1 MYSTK
6 IKTTQQLLIKT
17 HKSFNLLNL
26 LILALFIV
34 DFAFG
39 RIYMANIRV
48 GIFIERYHIVQHA
61 IIQFAVVIMGFLIL
75 LGRYALINKSLSINK
90 RHQPI
95 FSALLLWL
103 GISVISTLVG
113 IYMGNNL
120 NYIIGDFYKFISLS
134 GLFLLFYM
142 AIKSTKELLFILNNI
157 IILYAIFLSFH
168 VILFLTNILPIHTL
182 TSVGQYFPLIFPL
195 LLYTVMEN
203 KTTYVKVFA
212 WIAIFEIPL
221 LLFFNQS
228 LSLVINLL
236 LIIIIFS
243 ILNFKKILKN
253 IVLLLPVFFIIL
265 LFFFI
270 KGDIF
275 FHIKDLIWR
284 QEHHLFVK
292 TEQVFESSSIIEKI
306 ELIGGLRMPELV
318 CIIENI
324 FDNPQKI
331 VTGFGMGSYLTT
343 YGIRSTYI
351 KRTTHFIHSVFGEVI
366 FRTGLP
372 GLILFLY
379 FIILFI
385 KKIYIHYN
393 IHPIAILSLIFSI
406 QLIVNYMIGTTSL
419 NRPYLMFCL
428 LFVGMLRLEEQHEHD
443 NNIRNLSPH

>member
-1 MYSTK
+1 LYSTQ

-17 HKSFNLLNL
+17 HKSFNLINL

-39 RIYMANIRV
+39 RIYMANIGV
-48 GIFIERYHIVQHA
+48 GIFVERYQIVQHA
-61 IIQFAVVIMGFLIL
+61 IMQFAVVIMGYLIL
-75 LGRYALINKSLSINK
+75 LGRYALINKPISINK
-90 RHQPI
+90 RHQAI

-103 GISVISTLVG
+103 GISIISTFVG

-157 IILYAIFLSFH
+157 IILYTVFLSFYLM
-168 VILFLTNILPIHTL
+168 LFLTNILPVHTL
-182 TSVGQYFPLIFPL
+182 TSVGQYFPLILPL
-195 LLYTVMEN
+195 LLYTVVEN
-203 KTTYVKVFA
+203 KTTYVKVFGWVA
-212 WIAIFEIPL
+212 LFEIPL
-221 LLFFNQS
+221 LIFFNQS
-228 LSLVINLL
+228 FTLVINLL

-243 ILNFKKILKN
+243 ILNFKKIFKN
-253 IVLLLPVFFIIL
+253 AVLLLPVFFTLL

-270 KGDIF
+270 EGNIF
-275 FHIKDLIWR
+275 FHLKDLIWR
-284 QEHHLFVK
+284 HEYHLFVRI
-292 TEQVFESSSIIEKI
+292 EQVFKPSPIIEKI
-306 ELIGGLRMPELV
+306 ESIGGIRMPELI

-343 YGIRSTYI
+343 YGIRKMHI
-351 KRTTHFIHSVFGEVI
+351 KRTTHFIHPVFGEVI

-385 KKIYIHYN
+385 KKIYINYN
-393 IHPIAILSLIFSI
+393 RHPLAILSLIFAI
-406 QLIVNYMIGTTSL
+406 QLIFNCMIGTTSL
-419 NRPYLMFCL
+419 NKPYLMFCL
-428 LFVGMLRLEEQHEHD
+428 LFVGMLRLEEQHEYD
-443 NNIRNLSPH
+443 NNIRNLSSH